1 MSCFAAAPPESFPP
15 GRNGGL
21 HRIRLLAGIEQG
33 LLLPL
38 DIGQR
43 LALDN
48 LQFIQRLRA
57 LDQFAVL
64 LRAPGGVAGRQ
75 PVVEGI
81 AGALS
86 IRPRRIELQL
96 RLIPLVLR
104 HLPRVADADKAD
116 DRAVVFVGELS
127 RRKGAD
133 LLAQVQPALL
143 AEAVA
148 GGLAGPAV
156 VAQHLEPGVGSGH

>member
-1 MSCFAAAPPESFPP
+1 MLAERRAAKGAQLPDGAAGDGKQRQGQGQPVAEDAQFLMAQFDIQFF
-15 GRNGGL
+15 RGGIL
-21 HRIRLLAGIEQG
+21 QCLQIALRPRFGLAGIEQG

-81 AGALS
+81 A
-86 IRPRRIELQL
+86 RR
-96 RLIPLVLR
+96 R
-104 HLPRVADADKAD
+104 
-116 DRAVVFVGELS
+116 
-127 RRKGAD
+127 
-133 LLAQVQPALL
+133 
-143 AEAVA
+143 
-148 GGLAGPAV
+148 
-156 VAQHLEPGVGSGH
+156 